1 MSTFILNLNETTVI
15 NDSIFAKVVKL
26 SEVCQPV
33 VMEAE
38 TNNFDWYIVATICG
52 AVIIVAS
59 IACYAVLSWKEKE
72 IQNDNDKQNS
82 KKSEEGTNA
91 IRKQKSDLLD
101 KYLDFLKE
109 NASKDDKWIQD
120 YKELLLGFKELLK
133 KETADC
139 KEVYSNNI
147 IETEK
152 SKIVGIIEKQMEFLK
167 GKAAISNTKAENEYK
182 RVLAYLIEKSQQ
194 DKMAEISQKHLME
207 E

>member
-1 MSTFILNLNETTVI
+1 MSTFILNLNDTTVI

-133 KETADC
+133 KETTDC

>member
-1 MSTFILNLNETTVI
+1 MSTFILNLNDTTVI

-133 KETADC
+133 KETTDC
-139 KEVYSNNI
+139 EEVYSNNI

>member
-1 MSTFILNLNETTVI
+1 MSTFILNLNDTTVI
-15 NDSIFAKVVKL
+15 NDSVFAKVVKL

-38 TNNFDWYIVATICG
+38 TNNLDWYIVATICG

-133 KETADC
+133 KETTDC
-139 KEVYSNNI
+139 EEVYSNNI